1 MGFRIDLDLAP
12 ELSTTWDLSNPD
24 KVAMK
29 IVGDSTMSVQN
40 DGLYVSARP
49 GQDGTGGTGFD
60 DYYTNEGIRLGYSN
74 PYSDIIAARR
84 VTGMHYVHR
93 LYDATMSTAS
103 IPTGYTRLDN
113 LGNLGWNYVES
124 GYVPTRYDTF
134 ESEIMFWDD
143 GHTDFSNHSRYA
155 RFLFGTFSSSAWND
169 QTEWNCDGLAYFD
182 RGGGGYQYYSRNPSM
197 VYIYHLAE
205 TATPAYSMNIH
216 ERDHYVWELLRVSTA
231 GTEDDLLHDVISFY
245 DPETGDFKAGDN
257 GVRQTGDNEE
267 LNREQEEDI
276 RSHFWSSGDSP
287 YQMYIF
293 YCNFGDA
300 GYVPCKQGSH
310 SEYPWIYN
318 HICAKCCSMRHFA
331 VKDTITGKIKRYYV
345 PCERDSDGKA
355 GMFELVTQTFYEE
368 KGLENCHFEKI
379 RVGVDTPDLPT
390 IDGTLTPLN
399 FRSEID
405 YVLVGDMCR
414 VDQGNGTYKYYL
426 VTGTSSNTITS
437 YEELGVW

>member
-60 DYYTNEGIRLGYSN
+60 DYYTNEGLRLGYSN

-93 LYDATMSTAS
+93 LYDATMSTIPAVVPS
-103 IPTGYTRLDN
+103 GYTVLDYIQSDGFNFINSEYIPTRN
-113 LGNLGWNYVES
+113 
-124 GYVPTRYDTF
+124 DTF
-134 ESEIMFWDD
+134 EIDMMFLND
-143 GHTDFSNHSRYA
+143 GQTEMNLNTYNRYYRYVFGTIGSSFWSNHTGGFPDTGGCVWWNYMYSA
-155 RFLFGTFSSSAWND
+155 TELF
-169 QTEWNCDGLAYFD
+169 YH
-182 RGGGGYQYYSRNPSM
+182 RNPSEM
-197 VYIYHLAE
+197 GMSTGNSHGYTNAYCYIPTRNVWCNVKISTTENDPLLADIVTIKDYDDQYLASSPE
-205 TATPAYSMNIH
+205 ISNKRRFWA
-216 ERDHYVWELLRVSTA
+216 ST
-231 GTEDDLLHDVISFY
+231 
-245 DPETGDFKAGDN
+245 
-257 GVRQTGDNEE
+257 
-267 LNREQEEDI
+267 
-276 RSHFWSSGDSP
+276 DSECP
-287 YQMYIF
+287 MYIF

-300 GYVPCKQGSH
+300 GYLPCKKGTH
-310 SEYPWIYN
+310 SEYDFIYN
-318 HICAKCCSMRHFA
+318 HSCGFPCRMRHFA
-331 VKDTITGKIKRYYV
+331 VKNTTSGAIKRYYV
-345 PCERDSDGKA
+345 PCERDSDQKL
-355 GMFELVTQTFYEE
+355 GMFELVTQTFHEE
-368 KGLENCHFEKI
+368 QGLENCHFVKGEI
-379 RVGVDTPDLPT
+379 SANDTKVLPDIGT
-390 IDGTLTPLN
+390 DGTLTPLN